1 MYNGIRGNF
10 RKNGDRNW
18 KKHNE
23 NVKDNRLSIRLIKVS
38 NVGGESG
45 ALILL
50 AEGIIIDLLSLQNVQ
65 NKVLLHILPQS

>member
-10 RKNGDRNW
+10 RKNCDRNW

-45 ALILL
+45 A
-50 AEGIIIDLLSLQNVQ
+50 
-65 NKVLLHILPQS
+65 